1 MRQKIK
7 IVVPVFI
14 MLFMLSVW
22 PVPLHAE
29 GTGSVSMSV
38 SSQNVNIGDTVTVSV
53 KALGPSG
60 ETAVAVMNIGFDS
73 SVFQFVSC
81 SDSAYGGGGSN
92 VSVTTDSATVTLKAI
107 SEGKSNISVSAYN
120 GVVYSS
126 NKDIDS
132 MNGSSTSVAVNN
144 AVSENATGA
153 ENLSDDNSLSALTLS
168 EGTLSPSFQRSTT
181 KYTATVPNDVTEVKV
196 SAKPANAKAEIA
208 SVTGNNDLKV
218 GTNEISIVVKAEN
231 GTTATYKIILTRSE
245 ATAGAEESETEHSRE
260 QSGDVAQVM
269 FDDKNYTISEKF
281 TEEEI
286 PVDFSETMVTYQG
299 TEYRGLKFDLGEL
312 YLLYMVSDD
321 ETGKFFVYDEA
332 NGMFYPFIKLQYGEN
347 YIIPEYNLVYGMN
360 KDGVSEWYQYD
371 TIEGTYQK
379 YQNTDV
385 ETEEESEDILSQYEE
400 LSKQYQKLKDRNQ
413 MILIVMIFC
422 LFALF
427 VSVTL
432 LLARK
437 KKDVISKEDADSEE
451 VYEEEYAGSEE
462 TYEEEEYTDSEET
475 YEEEEYAD
483 SEEAYEEEEYT
494 DSEEGYEEEEY
505 ADSEETYEEEEY
517 ADSEETYEE
526 EEYADSEETYE
537 EEEYAD
543 SEEAYEEEE
552 YTDSEEGY
560 EEEEYADSE
569 EVYREEKNSLRK
581 GNKKG
586 KNKKVRRGRN
596 SGRRK
601 EDDTFEVIDLNDL

>member
-22 PVPLHAE
+22 PVSLHAE

-168 EGTLSPSFQRSTT
+168 EGTLSPSFQGSTT

-245 ATAGAEESETEHSRE
+245 ATAGAEESEHSRE

-269 FDDKNYTISEKF
+269 FDDKNYTISENF

-437 KKDVISKEDADSEE
+437 KKDVISKEEDADSEE

-462 TYEEEEYTDSEET
+462 I
-475 YEEEEYAD
+475 
-483 SEEAYEEEEYT
+483 
-494 DSEEGYEEEEY
+494 YEEEEY

-517 ADSEETYEE
+517 ADSEEGYEEEEYADSEEAYEEEEYADSEEGYEE

-552 YTDSEEGY
+552 YTDSEESY

-569 EVYREEKNSLRK
+569 EAYREEKNSLRK

>member
-22 PVPLHAE
+22 PVSLHAE

-168 EGTLSPSFQRSTT
+168 EGTLSPSFQGSTT

-245 ATAGAEESETEHSRE
+245 ATAGAEESEHSRE

-269 FDDKNYTISEKF
+269 FDDKNYTISENF

-437 KKDVISKEDADSEE
+437 KKDVISKEEDADSEE

-462 TYEEEEYTDSEET
+462 IYEEEEYADSEETYEEEEYADSEEG

-494 DSEEGYEEEEY
+494 DSEE
-505 ADSEETYEEEEY
+505 S
-517 ADSEETYEE
+517 
-526 EEYADSEETYE
+526 YE

-543 SEEAYEEEE
+543 SEEA
-552 YTDSEEGY
+552 
-560 EEEEYADSE
+560 
-569 EVYREEKNSLRK
+569 YREEKNSLRK